1 MQGPFTGSSG
11 HRVLPTDKVPPWVI
25 RPRGGGEA
33 ADRKATDR
41 GAGGDGIPGPDPN
54 RPPELGDVGRLV
66 RRGLK
71 ATVRAARADERPT
84 PHAIIT
90 EHLGEAAEAGEVTE
104 ETWASYEG
112 VNVQVA
118 LDAWLAESGRSHR
131 VHGLYGNLHECELAD
146 LVSNEEEHYVRLGN
160 VSRRNVPSGPDSQ
173 VSCVAFG
180 LYLVEDASGPM
191 VLLKR
196 EAAPMYG
203 KPRASVQVLAAD
215 HEAGRAAVQR
225 LRELAQELNVF
236 RGQVLS
242 FGGDMFGSG
251 ESILNFHERPGVE
264 RASLILPEGI
274 LEAIERQVIGVATH
288 RQRLAAS
295 GQHLKRGVLVYGPP
309 GVGKTHTVRY
319 LTSAL
324 PGVTFVM
331 VSGEALQAIDAACS
345 VARSLQP
352 AVVVVED
359 VDLIAEDRGMYPGQH
374 PLLFQLLNEM
384 DGVGGD
390 VDVAFVL
397 TTNRAD
403 LLEPALAQRPGRI
416 DEAVEIRVP
425 DTECRR
431 RLFDLYVGR
440 LRLDVPDDRID
451 AALTRAEGVTA
462 SFLKEWL
469 RRCALASAERES
481 AAGLPSEGELTITT
495 EDLEGALDALLETRG
510 RLTRVLLGAEAPEGG
525 ASGFVG
531 GPVPVPYPGADAG
544 FGEFGVDSAV
554 FAVEMPESENPEH
567 R

>member
-1 MQGPFTGSSG
+1 MSRSFGWFAYSPESG
-11 HRVLPTDKVPPWVI
+11 ATFPHEPAA
-25 RPRGGGEA
+25 RPAESA
-33 ADRKATDR
+33 L
-41 GAGGDGIPGPDPN
+41 PGPDPN

-66 RRGLK
+66 RRGVK
-71 ATVRAARADERPT
+71 ATVRVARADERPT
-84 PHAIIT
+84 PHALIA
-90 EHLGEAAEAGEVTE
+90 EHLREAVSGEVTE
-104 ETWASYEG
+104 ETWAGYEG

-118 LDAWLAESGRSHR
+118 VDAWLAEQGRTHR
-131 VHGLYGNLHECELAD
+131 VYGLYGNLHECELAD
-146 LVSNEEEHYVRLGN
+146 LVSNEEHTFIRIGN
-160 VSRRNVPSGPDSQ
+160 VSRRNVPSGPDSH

-180 LYLVEDASGPM
+180 LYLVDDPSGPM

-196 EAAPMYG
+196 DAAPMYG
-203 KPRASVQVLAAD
+203 KPRAAVQILATD
-215 HEAGRAAVQR
+215 EVAGKAAVAR
-225 LRELAQELNVF
+225 LRELAQEHNVF

-242 FGGDMFGSG
+242 FGGDMFDGG
-251 ESILNFHERPGVE
+251 ESILNFHERPDLDREG
-264 RASLILPEGI
+264 LILPEGI
-274 LEAIERQVIGVATH
+274 LETIERQVVGVARH
-288 RQRLAAS
+288 RERLAVS
-295 GQHLKRGVLVYGPP
+295 GQHLKRGVLLYGPP

-359 VDLIAEDRGMYPGQH
+359 VDLIAEDRGMSPGQH

-416 DEAVEIRVP
+416 DEAVEIGLP
-425 DTECRR
+425 DSACRR

-440 LRLDVPDDRID
+440 LRIDVPDDRID
-451 AALTRAEGVTA
+451 AALARTEGVTA

-469 RRCALASAERES
+469 RRCALAAAERE
-481 AAGLPSEGELTITT
+481 AEAGIATGGDGELTISAA
-495 EDLEGALDALLETRG
+495 DLGGSLDALLETRS
-510 RLTRVLLGAEAPEGG
+510 RLTRVLLGAERPEGEDW
-525 ASGFVG
+525 GFDA
-531 GPVPVPYPGADAG
+531 GPAPAPYPGAGDG
-544 FGEFGVDSAV
+544 SPGVDSAV
-554 FAVEMPESENPEH
+554 FAVEMQDPGDRWGDGPSVLQDQD
-567 R
+567 